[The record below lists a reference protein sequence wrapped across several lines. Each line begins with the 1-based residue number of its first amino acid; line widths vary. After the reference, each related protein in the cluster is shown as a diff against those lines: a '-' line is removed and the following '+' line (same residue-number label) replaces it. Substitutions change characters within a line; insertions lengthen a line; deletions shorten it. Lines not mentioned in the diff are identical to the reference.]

1 MGRHTGQFEEEST
14 IRGIHQRRAE
24 AIRSRSLYAGSVPSF
39 VHRADERIG
48 IRVTLDCR
56 GVARP
61 VGLRI
66 LNTID
71 GLQRVFDGLFTA
83 FAAHSFDGKGYCHT
97 HTPSGR
103 FLFALSLNIIRIP
116 GGVHLRIDT
125 ETRDTVF
132 LLGFVCEH
140 MRNLDETDLEILRLL
155 AEDGRRPYS
164 DVAEIVDLSPPAVS
178 DRVNRLEEHGVIRRF
193 TVDIDRSQLREGTP
207 VLVRLAVVPGHA
219 DAIRQTLTE
228 LDAVE
233 HVFTMANANIV
244 FYATAPRNDVRGWL
258 LSELDTDIVREFE
271 VELVSD
277 IDWNLNVGGTEFAL
291 TCAECGNTVTDE
303 GVTTRLDGD
312 LKQFCCPSCESRYT
326 ERYEELKEAA

>member
-39 VHRADERIG
+39 VHRVDERIG

-66 LNTID
+66 LNI
-71 GLQRVFDGLFTA
+71 
-83 FAAHSFDGKGYCHT
+83 
-97 HTPSGR
+97 
-103 FLFALSLNIIRIP
+103 ALSLNIIRIP